1 MAIGAAAEGREAV
14 SLQVPKGGKDDLMS
28 IGPAQKAELIDR
40 IYSHRGL
47 PNAVDKCGLNLREV
61 MEEIDDD
68 KDFAAQVDK
77 ALNHLT
83 AIGEQE
89 LFRRAVE
96 GVESHV
102 VSQGKL
108 VYAPVG
114 EDEMGLPIMIPLM
127 ERKYSDG
134 LLDKFMKARARTT
147 FGDKLEVEHHHRGH
161 IAVPVI
167 SQEALLAALE
177 SGSPLDFTPQAV
189 LDAEYTMISDG
200 RQSEAVA
207 DDEPDFGDLLADS
220 EREESLKALAKIMGP
235 PEDDDDLGFG
245 I

>member
-1 MAIGAAAEGREAV
+1 MA
-14 SLQVPKGGKDDLMS
+14 

-47 PNAVDKCGLNLREV
+47 PNAVDKCGLSLREV
-61 MEEIDDD
+61 MEEIDADR
-68 KDFAAQVDK
+68 DFAAAVDK
-77 ALNHLT
+77 ALTHLT

-96 GVESHV
+96 GTESHV

-108 VYAPVG
+108 VYVPVG
-114 EDEMGLPIMIPLM
+114 EDELGLPVMKPLM

-167 SQEALLAALE
+167 SQEALLRALE
-177 SGSPLDFTPQAV
+177 TGSPLDFTPQDV
-189 LDAEYTMISDG
+189 IDG
-200 RQSEAVA
+200 TFEVVQITDQSEAVA
-207 DDEPDFGDLLADS
+207 DDDADFGDLMAEEAEAD
-220 EREESLKALAKIMGP
+220 RQQSLEAITRLMTQPAP
-235 PEDDDDLGFG
+235 AEADEDLGFG